1 MILRKTK
8 LPYLFLLPGLMLV
21 LTFTCIPFIDTLI
34 LSFKNAKLFLPEETV
49 TGVANYKAVL
59 THSRF
64 WYSLF
69 ITLLFVLV
77 SISLETLVGLC
88 VGLMM
93 NRLSPITKALR
104 IMILIPW
111 TIPTVVT
118 ARMWQWMFDYNLGI
132 INYLLQGMGID
143 QVNWLGNPWLAFFSI
158 ILADVWKTTPFV
170 AIIIL
175 AGLSAIP
182 QQIYK
187 AAVIDGANSWQ
198 RLRFIFLPLLL
209 PVLGVAILFRA
220 IEAMRV
226 FDLVYVLTGG
236 GPGGSTETVSVY
248 AYKLFFYKGDFG
260 QGAATSV
267 IILFLVAGFGYFY
280 TKYSFRR
287 NPV

>member
-1 MILRKTK
+1 
-8 LPYLFLLPGLMLV
+8 MLV

-49 TGVANYKAVL
+49 TGAANYKAVL

>member
-1 MILRKTK
+1 
-8 LPYLFLLPGLMLV
+8 MLV

-49 TGVANYKAVL
+49 TGAANYKAVL

-143 QVNWLGNPWLAFFSI
+143 QVNWLGNPWLAFFFNYPCGC
-158 ILADVWKTTPFV
+158 LEDY
-170 AIIIL
+170 AICGNHRPGRPL
-175 AGLSAIP
+175 RHSSANI
-182 QQIYK
+182 Q
-187 AAVIDGANSWQ
+187 S
-198 RLRFIFLPLLL
+198 
-209 PVLGVAILFRA
+209 
-220 IEAMRV
+220 
-226 FDLVYVLTGG
+226 GG
-236 GPGGSTETVSVY
+236 Y
-248 AYKLFFYKGDFG
+248 
-260 QGAATSV
+260 
-267 IILFLVAGFGYFY
+267 
-280 TKYSFRR
+280 
-287 NPV
+287 